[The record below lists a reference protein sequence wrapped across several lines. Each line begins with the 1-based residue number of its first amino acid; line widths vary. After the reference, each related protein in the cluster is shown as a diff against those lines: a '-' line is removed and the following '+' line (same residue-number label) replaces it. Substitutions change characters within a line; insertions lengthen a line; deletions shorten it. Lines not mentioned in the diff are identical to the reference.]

1 MKRTIKIALAALV
14 LCSGL
19 AIQVSAKNK
28 VEPRYLFGFSASFA
42 DSTVYFTD
50 IQKVDSSWIDSK
62 TKFLLGRDEYAGQ
75 LKRYFASQNN
85 PNRTCV
91 VFFDKDIK
99 KAERKLR
106 KLKEIY
112 TVKAKGGYD
121 VKYLTKSDFEFAPVY
136 MGLDEEEEQAETIK
150 KEKEKKEKEKKEK
163 KENKSKSRDG
173 RGKGPRR
180 G

>member
-1 MKRTIKIALAALV
+1 MKKTIMIALAALV

-50 IQKVDSSWIDSK
+50 IQKIDSAWIDTK
-62 TKFLLGRDEYAGQ
+62 TKFLLGRDEYSGQ
-75 LKRYFASQNN
+75 LKRHFASMDM

-91 VFFDKDIK
+91 VVFDKDIK
-99 KAERKLR
+99 KAEKKLR
-106 KLKEIY
+106 KLKETY

-121 VKYLTKSDFEFAPVY
+121 VRYMTKADFEFAPVY
-136 MGLDEEEEQAETIK
+136 MGLDEEEQQAETTK
-150 KEKEKKEKEKKEK
+150 KEKKEKEKKGK

-173 RGKGPRR
+173 RGK
-180 G
+180 